1 MGEQPADFMA
11 AVAQTITTATRL
23 KSKMKERGLTRA
35 QTICPRCDGRL
46 DAVLIGPKQ
55 HMRLWCSTP
64 GYMQMME

>member
-11 AVAQTITTATRL
+11 AVAQTVTTATRL
-23 KSKMKERGLTRA
+23 KSKMKERGLVRA

-46 DAVLIGPKQ
+46 DGALVGPKQ

-64 GYMQMME
+64 GCMQMME